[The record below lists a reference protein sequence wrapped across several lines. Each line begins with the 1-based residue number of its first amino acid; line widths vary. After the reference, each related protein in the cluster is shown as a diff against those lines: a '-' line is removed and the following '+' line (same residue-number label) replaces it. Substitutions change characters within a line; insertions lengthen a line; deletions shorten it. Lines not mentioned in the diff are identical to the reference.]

1 MYLTNSSKQ
10 STATKSRALLYS
22 KNSFLEHKSHATTLI
37 NITKSKGSS
46 EQQARKMLDIDL
58 NNKPS
63 SSKLSSPS
71 LLPSSMTTKPT
82 SLFDPKFEKAA
93 CGVGFI
99 VNINGQASRKVNL
112 QPIHLPQLSS
122 YSYS

>member
-1 MYLTNSSKQ
+1 MYSKQ
-10 STATKSRALLYS
+10 SATTTTKSRALLYS
-22 KNSFLEHKSHATTLI
+22 KNPFFEQKSHANNLI

-58 NNKPS
+58 NNKPNSSKS
-63 SSKLSSPS
+63 SSS
-71 LLPSSMTTKPT
+71 LLPSSMTKKST

-112 QPIHLPQLSS
+112 QATYLP
-122 YSYS
+122 